1 MELSREALRAFCN
14 PANLM
19 KVDAVG
25 LNGAETRYKVSS
37 ENIAARLRNI
47 DSSLGVPSSTTTAA
61 SAICRIVE
69 AVQVRRMNGV
79 IETDDGIVEKHD
91 TKQGLSLDSD
101 GGSVRTSRC
110 TGIVM
115 DEKGLALATEAA
127 QWLLSVVLV

>member
-1 MELSREALRAFCN
+1 
-14 PANLM
+14 
-19 KVDAVG
+19 
-25 LNGAETRYKVSS
+25 
-37 ENIAARLRNI
+37 
-47 DSSLGVPSSTTTAA
+47 
-61 SAICRIVE
+61 
-69 AVQVRRMNGV
+69 MNGV